1 MRTLYFLRHAE
12 PAFPEGTSI
21 CLGRLDLPLSILGR
35 LQAAVAGHELDNLS
49 ITAVFCSPLQR
60 ARQTAALLRR
70 PFHVLDGLQEID
82 TGEWDGLAFEE
93 IRRRWPLLYERRGKE
108 PFLTLPQ
115 AEPQGLSL
123 LRFLHAIG
131 TAAQKVPGNLL
142 FVTHSGI
149 LRAFFAVLGNLPPL
163 DGLSS
168 LTRAGTERLLQPP
181 FDRANMKKPP
191 YGSISS
197 VIETN
202 GGLKIQELGRV
213 PHPIPDRDFCLDLL
227 ETAQTPSRVVRHTMA
242 VAKEADRLLS
252 ALEDAG
258 TFLAREPTLSAALLH
273 DIARTEKAHAKQG
286 AEYLDRLGYPDIA
299 ALIRTHH
306 DMPPDKKLDEAAL
319 VFLADKLVQEDRPVS
334 LKKRFEGSA
343 RKCVTQKQKEKH
355 QERYRAALH
364 LATEVNKICGY
375 EAAII

>member
-12 PAFPEGTSI
+12 PVFPEGKSI
-21 CLGRLDLPLSILGR
+21 CLGRLDLPLSALGR
-35 LQAAVAGHELDNLS
+35 LQATVAGRELDNLP
-49 ITAVFCSPLQR
+49 IDAVFSSPLQR
-60 ARQTAALLRR
+60 TRQTTALLHR
-70 PFHVLDGLQEID
+70 PFQIVDGLQEID

-93 IRRRWPLLYERRGKE
+93 IRRQWPLLYERRGKE

-115 AEPQGLSL
+115 AESQGLSL

-131 TAAQKVPGNLL
+131 NAVQKVPGNLL

-149 LRAFFAVLGNLPPL
+149 LRAFFAVLENLPPL
-163 DGLSS
+163 DDLPS
-168 LTRAGTERLLQPP
+168 LTREDSERLLQSP
-181 FDRANMKKPP
+181 FDRANMKKPT

-202 GGLKIQELGRV
+202 GGLKLQELGRV
-213 PHPIPDRDFCLDLL
+213 PHPSPDRDFCLGLL
-227 ETAQTPSRVVRHTMA
+227 DAAQTPSRIVRHTMA

-258 TFLAREPTLSAALLH
+258 TFLPREPILSAALLH
-273 DIARTEKAHAKQG
+273 DMARTEKAHAKRG

-306 DMPPDKKLDEAAL
+306 DMPPDKGLDEAAL

-334 LKKRFEGSA
+334 LRTRFEGSA
-343 RKCVTQKQKEKH
+343 EKCVTQMQKKKH
-355 QERYRAALH
+355 QERYHAALH

-375 EAAII
+375 EAAMI

>member
-21 CLGRLDLPLSILGR
+21 CLGRLDLPLSVLGR
-35 LQAAVAGHELDNLS
+35 LQAEVAGRELDNLP
-49 ITAVFCSPLQR
+49 IAAVFSSPLQR
-60 ARQTAALLRR
+60 AKQTAALLRR
-70 PFHVLDGLQEID
+70 PFQILDGLQEID

-93 IRRRWPLLYERRGKE
+93 IRRRWPSLYERRGTN
-108 PFLTLPQ
+108 PFLSLPQ

-131 TAAQKVPGNLL
+131 NAVQKVPGNLL

-149 LRAFFAVLGNLPPL
+149 LRAFFAVLEKLPPL
-163 DGLSS
+163 DALPS
-168 LTRAGTERLLQPP
+168 LTREDTEKLLQSP
-181 FDRANMKKPP
+181 FDRTNMKKPS

-202 GGLKIQELGRV
+202 GGLKLQEPGRI
-213 PHPIPDRDFCLDLL
+213 PHPVPDRDFCLGLL
-227 ETAQTPSRVVRHTMA
+227 EAAQVPSRVVRHTMA
-242 VAKEADRLLS
+242 VALEADRLLS
-252 ALEDAG
+252 ALENAG
-258 TFLAREPTLSAALLH
+258 TFLAREPILSAALLH

-286 AEYLDRLGYPDIA
+286 AEYLDKLGYPDIA
-299 ALIRTHH
+299 ALVRTHH
-306 DMPPDKKLDEAAL
+306 DMPPDKRLDEAAL
-319 VFLADKLVQEDRPVS
+319 VFLADKLVQEDHPVS

-343 RKCVTQKQKEKH
+343 KKCITQKQKRKH

-375 EAAII
+375 EAAMI